1 MNLKEILRYLG
12 YGQNEPENRMV
23 ELIKE
28 CYEELAKVAE
38 PKYVAKRVDVSV
50 LEDGTIHLGDVS
62 IRSKDLAKNLEG
74 CHEAVVFA
82 TTLGIGT
89 DMLMNRFVKL
99 DIVKASILQACG
111 AAMIEDYIDEYQ
123 KGLSDEL
130 SEAGFSHRPRFSP
143 GFGDFYL
150 EYQKEIFQILNPEKN
165 IGVHLTEGGVMV
177 PEKSVT
183 AIIGIKRK

>member
-12 YGQNEPENRMV
+12 YGQSEPDEATLRMIDV
-23 ELIKE
+23 CYKELE
-28 CYEELAKVAE
+28 KVAE
-38 PKYVAKRVDVSV
+38 PKHTAKRVELTVNDNG
-50 LEDGTIHLGDVS
+50 EIELGDVS
-62 IRSKDLAKNLEG
+62 LCSKDLAKNLTG

-99 DIVKASILQACG
+99 DISKASILQACG
-111 AAMIEDYIDEYQ
+111 AAMIEDYIDDYQ
-123 KGLSDEL
+123 EALAKDLAKEGLT
-130 SEAGFSHRPRFSP
+130 HRPRFSP